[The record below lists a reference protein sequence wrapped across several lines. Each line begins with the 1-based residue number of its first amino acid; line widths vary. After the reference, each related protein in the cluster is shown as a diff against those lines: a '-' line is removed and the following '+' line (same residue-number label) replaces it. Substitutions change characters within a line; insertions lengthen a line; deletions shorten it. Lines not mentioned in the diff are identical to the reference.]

1 MAHLRWI
8 KRVPRKRGKLCGMN
22 TQAAQAD
29 EARIN
34 RARAHAAQHRI
45 AEAEAVYR
53 DILKTAPE
61 MPEALNFVAMCELAR
76 GDFTSAQR
84 NLECAARVNPTEPE
98 IWKNLGIVLLA
109 QRRGDDALDAFD
121 RALGLEPMH
130 FAARLHRGAALELLG
145 RTDDATTAYFG
156 ALTAAQSRGK
166 WRNDMTTPPGLRTAV
181 KHAIAFVE
189 THRRRILMELL
200 QPLRDKHGAASLAR
214 VEQGLEIYLG
224 DRPANYPDPRQYC
237 KFFYVPGLRATP
249 YYERELFPWHAE
261 LEKHSAA
268 IREELLGVLE
278 QPIGVE
284 PFLGTNDNEL
294 LKEQNLLAG
303 TRGEAQWNSFFFH
316 RHGEVFEQNARR
328 CPRTTEI
335 LGTLPLVHIRGHA
348 PEVLFSI
355 LTPGSHILKHHGVT
369 NTRLVTHLPLVI
381 PGDCAIS
388 VGGVEHAW
396 QEGRCVT
403 FDDTFEHEAWNRS
416 DKVRAV
422 MILDSWHPDLSE
434 AEREAIALLVGGIG
448 DFNAAAK
455 VDAPPKD

>member
-1 MAHLRWI
+1 
-8 KRVPRKRGKLCGMN
+8 MN
-22 TQAAQAD
+22 TQAAHAD

-34 RARAHAAQHRI
+34 QARAHAAQHRI
-45 AEAEAVYR
+45 GEAEAMYR
-53 DILKTAPE
+53 DILVGAPDT
-61 MPEALNFVAMCELAR
+61 PEALNFVAMCELSR
-76 GDFTSAQR
+76 GELAEAQR
-84 NLECAARVNPTEPE
+84 DLERAARLEPTQPE
-98 IWKNLGIVLLA
+98 IWKNLGIVHLA
-109 QRRGDDALDAFD
+109 QHRFEDALDAFD
-121 RALGLEPMH
+121 RTLGIEPMH
-130 FAARLHRGAALELLG
+130 FAARLHRAAALEQIG
-145 RTDDATTAYFG
+145 RIEDATAAYFG
-156 ALTAAQSRGK
+156 AIVAAQTRGK
-166 WRNDMTTPPGLRTAV
+166 WRNDMTTPPGLRPAV

-189 THRRRILMELL
+189 AHRKRILLDLL
-200 QPLRDKHGAASLAR
+200 QPLRERHGAEALAR

-224 DRPANYPDPRQYC
+224 ERPADYPDKRQFC

-261 LEKHSAA
+261 LEKHTDT
-268 IREELLGVLE
+268 IRDELRGVLDD
-278 QPIGVE
+278 PIGVE
-284 PFLGTNDNEL
+284 PFLGTNDNQL
-294 LKEQNLLAG
+294 LNEQSLLAG
-303 TRGEAQWNSFFFH
+303 TRGQAQWNSFFFH

-355 LTPGSHILKHHGVT
+355 ITPGSHILKHHGVT
-369 NTRLVTHLPLVI
+369 NTRLVTHLPLII
-381 PGDCAIS
+381 PEDCAIS

-396 QEGRCVT
+396 REGCCVT

-422 MILDSWHPDLSE
+422 MILDSWHPDLIE